1 MSGILC
7 LWEYNI
13 ERNPLEK
20 KTVRKVWTKHY
31 LAPWYKMSECMC
43 PGYAPYMFEIKKERQ
58 FNTIVS
64 MKCNE
69 TQSTHTSK
77 NLRFDE
83 ILIVSFD
90 SPCFPFDL

>member
-1 MSGILC
+1 
-7 LWEYNI
+7 
-13 ERNPLEK
+13 
-20 KTVRKVWTKHY
+20 
-31 LAPWYKMSECMC
+31 MSECMC

-64 MKCNE
+64 TKCNE
-69 TQSTHTSK
+69 TQSTNTSK